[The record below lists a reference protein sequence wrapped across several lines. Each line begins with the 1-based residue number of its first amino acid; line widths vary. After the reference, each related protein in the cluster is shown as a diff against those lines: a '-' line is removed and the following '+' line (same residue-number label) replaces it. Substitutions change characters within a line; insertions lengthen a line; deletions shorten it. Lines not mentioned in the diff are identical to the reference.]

1 MRANT
6 NKKNKGGA
14 RTAIARPF
22 QARELNG
29 VLLFNT
35 KQAFHTPQSDPKQNM
50 ANAWGA
56 STGAWADE
64 VDDVEEQQTTQA
76 AAAAAARPLD
86 DDAFPSLGAAATSK
100 PKSKKK
106 AQPVPLGA
114 FLGGGAAARRGPVSD
129 KEILLALPKSSS
141 GIGADEGGAPGG
153 LGGAFTQ
160 YGGDRGECACWGVR
174 WVCCVVRCALSLS
187 HAAAPVALTMQYS
200 CHGQACSVVR

>member
-1 MRANT
+1 
-6 NKKNKGGA
+6 
-14 RTAIARPF
+14 
-22 QARELNG
+22 
-29 VLLFNT
+29 
-35 KQAFHTPQSDPKQNM
+35 M

-76 AAAAAARPLD
+76 AAAAAAAAARPLD

-100 PKSKKK
+100 PKGKKK

-141 GIGADEGGAPGG
+141 GIGADEAGAPGG

-160 YGGDRGECACWGVR
+160 YGGDRGECVFLACAR
-174 WVCCVVRCALSLS
+174 FLFFF
-187 HAAAPVALTMQYS
+187 HAARARS
-200 CHGQACSVVR
+200 CLGGKR